1 MFLVNVHKFPMVNHV
16 ENIKKSS
23 MAENWQFLEIH
34 GGKTHLDIF
43 TWAFRR
49 LPEKLACRGDPF

>member
-1 MFLVNVHKFPMVNHV
+1 MYTDFLWSTMSK
-16 ENIKKSS
+16 ILRK
-23 MAENWQFLEIH
+23 ALWQTNWQFLEIH

>member
-1 MFLVNVHKFPMVNHV
+1 MVNHV